1 MDWSSFWGVLWYTIL
16 IFAFI
21 AYLIVLFMI
30 LTDLFRDHKLNAGWK
45 VVWIIFL
52 VIFPY
57 LTAFVY
63 IVARGSGMTE
73 RSRAAAVAA
82 QRAQE
87 EYIQQTAGQTSPAHQ
102 IQTAKS
108 LLDAGVISQ
117 EEYETLKAKALAA

>member
-1 MDWSSFWGVLWYTIL
+1 MDWSSFWGVLWYTIV

-30 LTDLFRDHKLNAGWK
+30 LTDLFRDHKLGAGWK
-45 VVWIIFL
+45 VLWIIAL

-63 IVARGSGMTE
+63 ILARGPGMND
-73 RSRAAAVAA
+73 RNHAAAVAA
-82 QRAQE
+82 HRAQE
-87 EYIQQTAGQTSPAHQ
+87 EYIQHAAGQASPAHQ
-102 IQTAKS
+102 IATAKS
-108 LLDAGVISQ
+108 LLDAGVVTP

>member
-73 RSRAAAVAA
+73 RSRASALAA

-87 EYIQQTAGQTSPAHQ
+87 EYIQQTAGQASPAHQ

-108 LLDAGVISQ
+108 LLDAGVIDQS
-117 EEYETLKAKALAA
+117 EYETLKAKALAH

>member
-1 MDWSSFWGVLWYTIL
+1 VDWSNFWNVLWYTII

-52 VIFPY
+52 IIFPY

-63 IVARGSGMTE
+63 LLARGAGMAE
-73 RSRAAAVAA
+73 RQQKANAAADQAT
-82 QRAQE
+82 R
-87 EYIQQTAGQTSPAHQ
+87 EYIRSAAGTGSPADQ
-102 IQTAKS
+102 IATAKS
-108 LLDAGVISQ
+108 LLDAGTITP
-117 EEYETLKAKALAA
+117 EEFESLKARALAG

>member
-1 MDWSSFWGVLWYTIL
+1 MDWSSIWGVLWYTIV

-30 LTDLFRDHKLNAGWK
+30 LTDLFRDHKLGAGWK
-45 VVWIIFL
+45 VLWIIAL

-63 IVARGSGMTE
+63 ILARGSGMNA
-73 RSRAAAVAA
+73 RNNAAATAA
-82 QRAQE
+82 NQAQE
-87 EYIQQTAGQTSPAHQ
+87 EYIQRAAGQTSPAHQ
-102 IQTAKS
+102 IATAKS
-108 LLDAGVISQ
+108 LLDAGVVTP

>member
-1 MDWSSFWGVLWYTIL
+1 MDWSSFWGVLWYTLI

-30 LTDLFRDHKLNAGWK
+30 LSDVFRDHELGAGWK
-45 VVWIIFL
+45 VLWIVAL

-63 IVARGSGMTE
+63 ILARGQGMSE

-82 QRAQE
+82 ERSREQ
-87 EYIQQTAGQTSPAHQ
+87 YIQQAAGQTSPAHQ
-102 IQTAKS
+102 IATAKS
-108 LLDAGVISQ
+108 LLDSGVVSQ